1 MDIEPE
7 LSVDEAGDL
16 QLYDEVGDGV
26 YLLSLRDKG
35 PLLEGLG
42 QPRPYLQAAYSV
54 QTRLE
59 EAEKVAAGTVNLLL
73 LGGTKHTLLCCG
85 V

>member
-1 MDIEPE
+1 MSPSS
-7 LSVDEAGDL
+7 LWNEAGDL